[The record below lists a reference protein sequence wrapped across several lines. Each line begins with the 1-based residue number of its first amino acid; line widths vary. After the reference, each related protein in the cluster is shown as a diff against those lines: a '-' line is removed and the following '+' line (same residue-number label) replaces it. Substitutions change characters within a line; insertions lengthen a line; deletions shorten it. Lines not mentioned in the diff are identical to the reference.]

1 MDGGDAERT
10 VGAGT
15 APGARRIPAQA
26 WEARQA
32 GQALLLE
39 AREGARRIREE
50 AEQEVSE
57 ARVAAVLAGHAEGLA
72 RAAAELC
79 RAAEER
85 DRLLDA
91 CAGQVIDLATEMAA
105 RILAREVRP
114 GDDAVG
120 AATRALDEVRRARH
134 VTLRASPA
142 DARAIRE
149 SPSWLGRCGAGLRLV
164 VDPGL
169 GAGEVVVEADGA
181 VVDGR
186 FPAQLEEL
194 RRAIAGAAGGSDR

>member
-10 VGAGT
+10 GDRGMVA
-15 APGARRIPAQA
+15 GARRIPAQA

-32 GQALLLE
+32 AQGLLRE
-39 AREGARRIREE
+39 AQEDARRIRGE
-50 AEQEVSE
+50 AEREVAV
-57 ARVAAVLAGHAEGLA
+57 ARASAVLAGHAEGLA
-72 RAAAELC
+72 RAAAEVC

-85 DRLLDA
+85 DRLLAA
-91 CAGQVIDLATEMAA
+91 CAGEVVALATEMAA

-120 AATRALDEVRRARH
+120 AAARALDVVRGARR
-134 VTLRASPA
+134 VTLRACPA
-142 DARAIRE
+142 DAAAFRE
-149 SPSWLGRCGAGLRLV
+149 KGSVLGQDGSPLRLV
-164 VDPGL
+164 VDPAL

-181 VVDGR
+181 LVDGR

-194 RRAIAGAAGGSDR
+194 RRAIAGAGGSGR